1 VTGSALLE
9 VRGLCAGYGS
19 LDVLRGVDLD
29 VHAGELV
36 AVLGPNGAGK
46 STLLRTISRYGTA
59 LRGGSVV
66 LDGHDLRRA
75 TTERTVRLG
84 CVQVPEGR
92 QLFGR
97 MSVDDNLRLG
107 AFTRRATLAANVAA
121 VYERFPPL
129 AERRHQPAYT
139 LSGGEQQMLALGR
152 ALTAKPKLLM
162 LDEPS
167 TGLAPQIV
175 EQIFAL
181 ASELA
186 RDGTALLIVEQ
197 NAFITL
203 RHADRAYVL
212 EGGAVAL
219 TGTASELTR
228 DPRVQAIY
236 LGGSADGETLG
247 RI

>member
-1 VTGSALLE
+1 MVIERVVHERALLE
-9 VRGLCAGYGS
+9 VRGLRAGYGAIE
-19 LDVLRGVDLD
+19 VLRGVDLD
-29 VHAGELV
+29 VRAGELV

-59 LRGGSVV
+59 LRGGSIVF
-66 LDGHDLRRA
+66 DGTDLQRA
-75 TTERTVRLG
+75 TTECTVRLG
-84 CVQVPEGR
+84 CLQVPEGR

-107 AFTRRATLAANVAA
+107 AFTRRAGLAAELSA

-129 AERRHQPAYT
+129 AARRNQPAYT
-139 LSGGEQQMLALGR
+139 LSGGEQQMLAIGR
-152 ALTAKPKLLM
+152 ALMAKPKLLM

-181 ASELA
+181 ASELTHA
-186 RDGTALLIVEQ
+186 GTALLVVEQ
-197 NAFITL
+197 NAFLTL

-212 EGGAVAL
+212 AGGMVAL
-219 TGTASELTR
+219 AGTAAELTR
-228 DPRVQAIY
+228 DARVQAIY
-236 LGGSADGETLG
+236 LGGSAE
-247 RI
+247 